1 MRRTASRLAYTLMV
15 LLVSSIA
22 VFYAIRLSGGDATAA
37 ALPGSATEEFREAF
51 RESMGFNQP
60 IYQQY
65 FTFIGKILS
74 GNPGNSLTNNASL
87 TGMLGDHGMNSLILG
102 GAAFVLVFAIG
113 IPLGMLASLRR
124 NSWTDHGIMSF
135 STIAM
140 AIPNFWLALLTVWL
154 FASTLGWLPS
164 AGCCNFRQL
173 VLPAVVLSFEGI
185 ALTVRMT
192 RSSMIEVQNSDFIRT
207 LRAGGISE
215 WRVTSKH
222 VLRNA
227 LIPIISLAGLRIGQI
242 VGYALIVETIFG
254 WPGLGQVLVNAIL
267 RRDYTVAQ
275 FFSLILVAVVVLGN
289 WLADTGYTIANPRL
303 RKST

>member
-1 MRRTASRLAYTLMV
+1 MRRTAGRLAYTLMV

-87 TGMLGDHGMNSLILG
+87 TGMLGDHGMNSLVLG

-140 AIPNFWLALLTVWL
+140 A
-154 FASTLGWLPS
+154 
-164 AGCCNFRQL
+164 
-173 VLPAVVLSFEGI
+173 
-185 ALTVRMT
+185 
-192 RSSMIEVQNSDFIRT
+192 
-207 LRAGGISE
+207 
-215 WRVTSKH
+215 
-222 VLRNA
+222 
-227 LIPIISLAGLRIGQI
+227 
-242 VGYALIVETIFG
+242 
-254 WPGLGQVLVNAIL
+254 
-267 RRDYTVAQ
+267 
-275 FFSLILVAVVVLGN
+275 
-289 WLADTGYTIANPRL
+289 
-303 RKST
+303 